1 MSSDAEYILG
11 SLQREN
17 SLMSNEIEYLRKEA
31 ARLLIERDESREICF
46 RLAHSFDLWMNG
58 EIEKGAILAIL
69 EEYNSRQQSQK

>member
-17 SLMSNEIEYLRKEA
+17 SSMSNEVEYWRKEA

-46 RLAHSFDLWMNG
+46 RLAHSVDLWLDG
-58 EIEKGAILAIL
+58 KVEKATILAIL
-69 EEYNSRQQSQK
+69 EEYVLKQNSQK